1 MFSMVAGPIDIPI
14 NSICEFLNGIQSIK
28 VLNYYAVPETN
39 INRST
44 THFNFWK
51 KFSRK
56 KLKQKQSNGFLK

>member
-1 MFSMVAGPIDIPI
+1 MFSMVAGPIDIPT

-44 THFNFWK
+44 I
-51 KFSRK
+51 
-56 KLKQKQSNGFLK
+56 LQFLKKI

>member
-1 MFSMVAGPIDIPI
+1 MFSMVAVLIDIPT
-14 NSICEFLNGIQSIK
+14 NSICVFLNGIQSIK

-44 THFNFWK
+44 ILQFLK
-51 KFSRK
+51 KISRK